1 VNAGSRLC
9 GSVRYEIRGPLRDV
23 LVCHCSECRRWSGQA
38 WAATAAR
45 REEVVLLDSDAL
57 RWVVSPDSDAH
68 ARRGFCAECGS
79 TMLWDAPGRPMIA
92 IGPGSLDEPGGLEVA
107 AHAYVR
113 GAPGWDPIPD
123 DGTPHFD
130 GLPA

>member
-1 VNAGSRLC
+1 VNAGGCLC

-45 REEVVLLDSDAL
+45 LEDLVLLSADTL
-57 RWVVSPDSDAH
+57 RWVVSPESDTN

-79 TMLWDAPGRPMIA
+79 CLFWEAP
-92 IGPGSLDEPGGLEVA
+92 D
-107 AHAYVR
+107 
-113 GAPGWDPIPD
+113 
-123 DGTPHFD
+123 
-130 GLPA
+130 